1 MSIVMLTRLP
11 IISVLL
17 LEVYDFIVII
27 GTIKRMISPFLSIVF
42 SFLLFFQFYAIIG
55 QILYS
60 GNVRLTHINT
70 IENAGGNAL
79 YY

>member
-17 LEVYDFIVII
+17 LELYDFVVII
-27 GTIKRMISPFLSIVF
+27 GTIRRMISPFLSIVF

-55 QILYS
+55 
-60 GNVRLTHINT
+60 
-70 IENAGGNAL
+70 
-79 YY
+79 